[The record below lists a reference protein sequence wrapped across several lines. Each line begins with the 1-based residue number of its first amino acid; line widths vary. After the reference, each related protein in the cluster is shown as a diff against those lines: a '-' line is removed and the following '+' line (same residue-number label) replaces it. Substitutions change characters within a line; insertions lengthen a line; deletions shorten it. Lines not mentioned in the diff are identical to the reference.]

1 MRQSVYH
8 SAAMAVFMLL
18 VLNANLS
25 AETATHSTAN
35 NWAVVSQPARLVDG
49 SPVLFRV
56 TTPKP
61 VRTLSGNWLG
71 HDIAFSFDAGHKVW
85 FALAGVSL
93 ETKPGTYPLQLHA
106 ETSGAGPS
114 GQSAAATISFEK
126 NIRVENQR
134 YPRVLLKVPGRYTAP
149 SPDDQR
155 EIEEDKATKAEA
167 FKTLSADREWSGSF
181 AAPVSAEI
189 SDLFGV
195 QRVFNGSVQ
204 STHQGLDFRVPGGT
218 SVAAVN
224 RGRVILARALF
235 FEGNCVVIDHGQGL
249 LTLYLH
255 LSKFLVK
262 EGDDVDKGQ
271 PIGLSGGTGR
281 ATGPHL
287 HLAVRWQGV
296 YLDPQT
302 LLKLNLP

>member
-18 VLNANLS
+18 VLNTNLS

-61 VRTLSGNWLG
+61 VSALSGNWLG
-71 HDIAFSFDAGHKVW
+71 HDIAFSFDADHKVW

-181 AAPVSAEI
+181 AAPVNAEI